1 MRLACFWGRRIYS
14 SEFCVSSVVS
24 KIGDHCSF
32 NRKTRKGGRWRGR
45 GSKGRWG
52 AEAYTRTVPP
62 AGVGRQSGSQMPSR
76 QQRRSAAT
84 RGRQCKQSWR
94 LSALAVLLLD

>member
-1 MRLACFWGRRIYS
+1 MRRRTTKKATIS
-14 SEFCVSSVVS
+14 AAA
-24 KIGDHCSF
+24 
-32 NRKTRKGGRWRGR
+32 T
-45 GSKGRWG
+45 
-52 AEAYTRTVPP
+52 EAYTRTVPP